1 MPCRLTAR
9 RCPPEV
15 AARRQKLRADTRSQ
29 KGRDPSARQLALW
42 DWLVLATNV
51 PAARLTAAELGVV
64 YRCRWQVELL
74 FKRGKQQLRWTFSHG
89 RKGVLVEVLAWGVV
103 HWAALRR
110 CGPLGGVSPVKLF
123 AVVRRYALRLAG
135 ALRRG
140 RQLRAV
146 LAELV
151 EEMGRVRRQPKRYTR
166 PSTRQ
171 LLEDPELAA

>member
-1 MPCRLTAR
+1 M
-9 RCPPEV
+9 
-15 AARRQKLRADTRSQ
+15 
-29 KGRDPSARQLALW
+29 
-42 DWLVLATNV
+42 
-51 PAARLTAAELGVV
+51 
-64 YRCRWQVELL
+64 
-74 FKRGKQQLRWTFSHG
+74 
-89 RKGVLVEVLAWGVV
+89 
-103 HWAALRR
+103 
-110 CGPLGGVSPVKLF
+110 KLF